1 MYPIFSQL
9 LRLCNAH
16 RDKINAL
23 IATAGTRID
32 ITSKL
37 PPPSLVRTKLY
48 LPLLAETTHTDKTK
62 KDDLVVILSAVRR
75 GLEPL
80 TPCVTGTYSNQ
91 LN

>member
-1 MYPIFSQL
+1 MRIKTTSML
-9 LRLCNAH
+9 LRH
-16 RDKINAL
+16 RWYRHRHNLAAFSPVDAMR
-23 IATAGTRID
+23 IAI
-32 ITSKL
+32 ICL
-37 PPPSLVRTKLY
+37 PSF
-48 LPLLAETTHTDKTK
+48 AETTHMDKTK